1 MRQEKSL
8 KIKDFIAIVNSMYPN
23 VNKEIWDPSGYSVKT
38 VQSKRFKGAVL
49 AIDLTM
55 DVLQEAIAND
65 CNVILTHHPFKFEA
79 TWLAEDKKA
88 PYKREILNLLR
99 KHQITAY
106 SMHTNYDC
114 DPYGTSYQIVKYMG
128 LEASM
133 DWDKTQIFSAVF
145 KANKSLLEL
154 KKLLEDKMHLSAF
167 RTNVP
172 ADKYNDKYATV
183 AILSGSGYIGQINDL
198 ASQVDLIISSD
209 FRWSDWIV
217 FDQLKTNILEVPHL
231 DEQVYAW
238 HMYEI
243 LTGMLPEYKFVLKDI
258 KEPYHNL

>member
-1 MRQEKSL
+1 MKQKSL

-23 VNKEIWDPSGYSVKT
+23 ENKEAWDPSGYSVKT
-38 VQSKRFKGAVL
+38 VQSKRFKGAIL

-55 DVLQEAIAND
+55 EVLQEAIKND

-79 TWLAEDKKA
+79 RWIDEDIKA

-99 KHQITAY
+99 KHQITSY

-128 LEASM
+128 LQDSM
-133 DWDKTQIFSAVF
+133 LWDKTQTFSAVF
-145 KANKSLLEL
+145 KANKSLIEL
-154 KKLLEDKMHLSAF
+154 KDLLQDKIKLSAF
-167 RTNVP
+167 RTNINP
-172 ADKYNDKYATV
+172 DEYNKKIQNV
-183 AILSGSGYIGQINDL
+183 AILSGSGYIGEITQIAKD
-198 ASQVDLIISSD
+198 VDLVISSD

-217 FDQLKTNILEVPHL
+217 FDQDKINILEVPHL

-238 HMYEI
+238 HMYEM
-243 LTGMLPEYKFVLKDI
+243 LTKMLPEYKFILKEI

>member
-1 MRQEKSL
+1 MPKEKSL

-23 VNKEIWDPSGYSVKT
+23 ENKEIWDPSGYSVKT
-38 VQSKRFKGAVL
+38 LQSKRFKGAIL
-49 AIDLTM
+49 AIDLTFE
-55 DVLQEAIAND
+55 VLQEAIKND

-79 TWLAEDKKA
+79 RWVNEDRKA
-88 PYKREILNLLR
+88 PYKREILALLR

-114 DPYGTSYQIVKYMG
+114 DPYGTSYQIVKYLG
-128 LEASM
+128 LEDNM
-133 DWDKTQIFSAVF
+133 LWDKTQTFSAVF
-145 KANKSLLEL
+145 KADKSLLEL
-154 KKLLEDKMHLSAF
+154 KDLLKDKIKLNEF
-167 RTNVP
+167 RTNV
-172 ADKYNDKYATV
+172 AKEDYNKPIKTV
-183 AILSGSGYIGQINDL
+183 AVLSGSGYIGQIVDL
-198 ASQVDLIISSD
+198 ANQVDLIISSD

-217 FDQLKTNILEVPHL
+217 FDQNKINILEVPHL

-243 LTGMLPEYKFVLKDI
+243 LTKMLPEYKFVLKEI